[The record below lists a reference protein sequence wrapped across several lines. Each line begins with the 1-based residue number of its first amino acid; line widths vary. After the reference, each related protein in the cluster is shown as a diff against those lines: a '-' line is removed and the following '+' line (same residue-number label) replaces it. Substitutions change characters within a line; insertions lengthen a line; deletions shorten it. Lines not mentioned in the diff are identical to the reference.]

1 MNAFAPQ
8 TTIEVKPITGRI
20 GAEIEGVQLSPD
32 LSLDT
37 VAQIRQALLRHK
49 VIFFRGQHHL
59 DNDGQEGFA
68 ALLGAPVAHPT
79 VPTTPGTKYTLD
91 ITSDHGGRTNTWHT
105 DVTFVPDYPL
115 ASILRAEIIPAAGG
129 DTVWANT
136 ATAYQE
142 LSPELKEFVGKLWAL
157 HTNDYDYA
165 ANRTNVTVEA
175 AERFKTVFAATIY
188 ETEHPLVRVHPE
200 TGEHVL
206 VLGHFIKKIK
216 GLSTTDSASL
226 YNLLQGH
233 VTRPENTV
241 RWRWTPGDVAIWDNR
256 ATQHY
261 GVADYGD
268 QLRVLRRVTVAGD
281 VPVGLDGRKSV
292 AIRAPGL
299 PEPAEAH
306 A

>member
-32 LSLDT
+32 LGRET

-49 VIFFRGQHHL
+49 VIFFRAQHHL

-68 ALLGAPVAHPT
+68 SLLGAPVAHPT
-79 VPTTPGTKYTLD
+79 VPTTAGTKYTLD

-200 TGEHVL
+200 TGERVL

-268 QLRVLRRVTVAGD
+268 EQRVLRRVTVAGD
-281 VPVGLDGRKSV
+281 VPVSLDGRRSV

-299 PEPAEAH
+299 AAN